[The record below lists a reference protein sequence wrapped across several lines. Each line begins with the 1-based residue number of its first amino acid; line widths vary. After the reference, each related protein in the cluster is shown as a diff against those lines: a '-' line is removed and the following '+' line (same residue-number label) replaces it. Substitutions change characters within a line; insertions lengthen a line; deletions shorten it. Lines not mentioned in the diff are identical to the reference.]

1 MHVRQVGCG
10 STSQA
15 AINRRGSVMLK
26 EFKDFIARGNVMD
39 MAVGIIVGA
48 AFTAIVKSMVD
59 DLINPFIGLFLGGVD
74 FTNLYFV
81 LSGDVAE
88 GASLEAARE
97 AGAAIFA
104 YGSFIMAVIN
114 FLIIAF
120 VVFMLVRQVNAIKEA
135 TKKQEEEAAP
145 AAPAGPS
152 ELDVLLE
159 IRDSL
164 KK

>member
-1 MHVRQVGCG
+1 
-10 STSQA
+10 
-15 AINRRGSVMLK
+15 MLK
-26 EFKDFIARGNVMD
+26 EFKAFIAKGNVMD

-59 DLINPFIGLFLGGVD
+59 DLINPIIGIFTGGLD
-74 FTNLYFV
+74 FTNRYFV
-81 LSGDVAE
+81 ISGEVAS
-88 GASLEAARE
+88 GTSLEAARE
-97 AGAAIFA
+97 AGASIFA

-114 FLIIAF
+114 FLIIAA
-120 VVFMLVRQVNAIKEA
+120 VVFFLVKFVNKVKDSAVKA
-135 TKKQEEEAAP
+135 EEAAP
-145 AAPAGPS
+145 EAPAGPS